1 MILRSYILLTTEAS
15 LYTAWEL
22 LTRSSRCSS
31 FSLPNFI
38 IVYCNADFVPDDPM
52 WFEDEPDESDL
63 IDDNDKQIRY

>member
-22 LTRSSRCSS
+22 LTRS
-31 FSLPNFI
+31 SLPNFI